1 MKLTKIEVR
10 DEETNETR
18 VLYIVT
24 DADQAEIMNEINIR
38 KISKTLEELDGQ
50 EHIKVD

>member
-10 DEETNETR
+10 DEATKETR

-24 DADQAEIMNEINIR
+24 DADQAEIMNAINIR
-38 KISKTLEELDGQ
+38 KISKTLKELDDH
-50 EHIKVD
+50 EKFEED